1 MADAVLTINA
11 GSSSLKFSVY
21 RDRRARPAGAGG
33 QGPGRGHRH
42 RAAPRRRGRRGQVL
56 VERRWPDD
64 PAQATTSSSASSAAG
79 CASISATGRR
89 CSASAIASCMAA
101 PSSPRRCASRPAVLA
116 RLEALC
122 PLAPLASAAQ
132 SRRHPRGRRGPA
144 RPAAGGLLR
153 HRVPPRP
160 SRARRLVRPAAPVLR
175 RGHPPLRLP
184 RPVLRVHRER
194 AARGRAGDCRGPRGG
209 RPSRQRRQH
218 VRDQGRPQPWTAP
231 WASPRSTAC
240 PWARAAAR
248 SIRASCCI

>member
-21 RDRRARPAGAGG
+21 RIGERDQLELSAKG
-33 QGPGRGHRH
+33 QVEGIGT
-42 RAAPRRRGRRGQVL
+42 APHLVAEDAEGKVL

-64 PAQATTSSSASSAAG
+64 PRLG
-79 CASISATGRR
+79 
-89 CSASAIASCMAA
+89 
-101 PSSPRRCASRPAVLA
+101 PRRVLPRDRRLAARAFRRPGVAARRRSPGRAWRHRVRGAGARQSRGARQARGALPAGA
-116 RLEALC
+116 A
-122 PLAPLASAAQ
+122 ASAAQ

-160 SRARRLVRPAAPVLR
+160 SRARRLVRAAAPVLR
-175 RGHPPLRLP
+175 RRHPPLRLP

-194 AARGRAGDCRGPRGG
+194 AARGRAGNCRGPRGG

-248 SIRASCCI
+248 STRASCST